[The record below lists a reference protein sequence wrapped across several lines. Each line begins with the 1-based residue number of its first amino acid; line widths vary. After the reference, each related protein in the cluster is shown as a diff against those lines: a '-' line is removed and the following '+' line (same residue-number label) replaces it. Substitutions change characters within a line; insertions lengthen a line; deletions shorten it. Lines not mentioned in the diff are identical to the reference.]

1 MLLYYSLSPK
11 LRVHVTFTYFYGY
24 TSFSLI
30 NVKNKTSLL
39 LSVVVRLIMSHK
51 VNWTFKLQHPK
62 EDYMTLN
69 LGRGTITFVVLFLFH
84 FVLVWKTWVVSPPF
98 FSFSLLNLVFKTKM
112 ENDLVGGSSPAT
124 LPLPLAAFVSLTI
137 TYKVD
142 RASQRFLNLAGPA
155 LESLAAGCPWP
166 CMPIVASLWTQ
177 KAKRW
182 SDFLVFSASRTVF
195 LHDNDAVVQL
205 LKSCFTSTLGLKTT
219 PLSSNG
225 GVGALL
231 GHGFGS
237 HFYGELSPVAPGILY
252 LRVYRSIRDIM
263 FLREEIVYLLIQS
276 VGDIVRSGL
285 PKENLEKLKRAK
297 NGMRCGQVSL
307 ATAMTQVKLA
317 ASLGASLAW
326 LSGGLGLV
334 QSLIKETLPSWF
346 LSVHRSEHEEGGPGG
361 AVAMLVGYALAYFTV
376 LCGAFAWGVDSSL
389 SASRRRP
396 KVLGY
401 HMEFLASALDGKIS
415 LGCDGTT
422 WRAYVTG
429 FMSLMVGCTP
439 GWVMDVEVEVLKRMS
454 KGLLRQWGEEEL
466 ALALLGVGGV
476 GTMGAAAE
484 LIIESEL

>member
-1 MLLYYSLSPK
+1 
-11 LRVHVTFTYFYGY
+11 
-24 TSFSLI
+24 
-30 NVKNKTSLL
+30 
-39 LSVVVRLIMSHK
+39 
-51 VNWTFKLQHPK
+51 
-62 EDYMTLN
+62 MTLN